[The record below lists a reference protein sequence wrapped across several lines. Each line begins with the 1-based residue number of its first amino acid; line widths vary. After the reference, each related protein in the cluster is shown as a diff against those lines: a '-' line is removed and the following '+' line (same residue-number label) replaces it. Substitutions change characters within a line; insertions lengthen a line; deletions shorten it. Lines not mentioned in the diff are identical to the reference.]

1 MKILNYFLNYFLL
14 LNIFFIKKKYNK
26 NKIIK
31 LNIKAKKHEIKLK

>member
-1 MKILNYFLNYFLL
+1 MIEY
-14 LNIFFIKKKYNK
+14 IKKKYNK

>member
-1 MKILNYFLNYFLL
+1 MEKIIWIKMN
-14 LNIFFIKKKYNK
+14 IKKKYNK